1 MAPIPKSLRV
11 SITLT
16 ILLLSRRVLEVLK
29 KSPESHFS
37 SFFVALLEITIVAPQ
52 GSSVFSALDYDAAR
66 PCCSDSSGIRVF
78 LKSWLFEL
86 VCCAMIL
93 ELLDPALSRRGG
105 HGDFSGAYVRCRTR
119 YSM

>member
-37 SFFVALLEITIVAPQ
+37 SFFVALLEITIVAP
-52 GSSVFSALDYDAAR
+52 
-66 PCCSDSSGIRVF
+66 
-78 LKSWLFEL
+78 
-86 VCCAMIL
+86 
-93 ELLDPALSRRGG
+93 
-105 HGDFSGAYVRCRTR
+105 
-119 YSM
+119 